1 MLHFLQLIR
10 WKNLIIISL
19 TQSFVYFFLREEPCS
34 FALPEAAALFL
45 LIISTF
51 LLAAAGYLIN
61 DYSDVK
67 IDIINK
73 PEKVIV
79 SRFIRPRVVLLLHV
93 IFNVIGIGIGFYL
106 NLKLG
111 FINFIVAYLLW
122 RYSAKYKYKL
132 LVGNIIVSFMLA
144 LSLLVVYFPFRD
156 ILVQWLLFYSCFAF
170 LTGLAREI
178 IKDVEDMEGDAQYNC
193 RTVPIVFGFFKT
205 KMILSYL
212 VLTMVFLLIFVIS
225 YFIYWKDI
233 YFPLYLGTMVLL
245 PLLNVLRLLKNA
257 DTKKDFSLL
266 SAQMKL
272 IMVAGILSM
281 ALRCFT
287 EINFEI

>member
-34 FALPEAAALFL
+34 FASTEAGTL
-45 LIISTF
+45 LMLIFSTF

-67 IDIINK
+67 IDVVNK

-79 SRFIRPRVVLLLHV
+79 SRYISPRLVLSLHLV
-93 IFNVIGIGIGFYL
+93 FNIIGIGIGFYL

-111 FINFIVAYLLW
+111 AINLAVAYLLW
-122 RYSAKYKYKL
+122 RYSASYKYKL
-132 LVGNIIVSFMLA
+132 LIGNIVVSLLLA

-156 ILVQWLLFYSCFAF
+156 ILFQWLLFYSCFAF

-193 RTVPIVFGFFKT
+193 RTVPIVYGFFKT
-205 KMILSYL
+205 KMILTYL
-212 VLTMVFLLIFVIS
+212 VLCMVFLLIFVIS
-225 YFIYWKDI
+225 YFIYWKDL
-233 YFPLYLGTMVLL
+233 YFPLYLGFLVLL
-245 PLLNVLRLLKNA
+245 PLLNVLRLLKKA
-257 DTKKDFSLL
+257 DAKKDFSSL
-266 SAQMKL
+266 SLQMKL

-281 ALRCFT
+281 ALRCYT
-287 EINFEI
+287 EINFDF